1 MYTKV
6 CSLGTLCHTAR
17 TMERIHVKNE
27 SHPFDWVFSDEN
39 IILHAISDDFKTFLD
54 KSFYSPCANGIE
66 STEQY
71 PCCGHQYYHENF
83 FFHKNPMRKD
93 DYEYYERCVARFK
106 KLLSSDERKLFIM
119 MFSPEGTMHPK
130 YLHEMLDKQEDN
142 TSIIKNIKSRCINFN
157 NSFSK
162 YTDNYKLLIIINL
175 KTTPE
180 KGRYINIQRHGSID
194 FLTIYTEN
202 LSSGVQFAD
211 TWEADNL
218 FLDSSILIKYPI
230 KTSHQE

>member
-17 TMERIHVKNE
+17 IMERIYVKNE
-27 SHPFDWVFSDEN
+27 SYPFDWVFSDEN
-39 IILHAISDDFKTFLD
+39 IVLHAISDDFKTFLD
-54 KSFYSPCANGIE
+54 KSLYSCCADGF
-66 STEQY
+66 SDR
-71 PCCGHQYYHENF
+71 CCGHQYYHENF
-83 FFHKNPMRKD
+83 FFHKNPRQKD

-119 MFSPEGTMHPK
+119 MFSPEITMHPK
-130 YLHEMLDKQEDN
+130 YLYKMLDKQEDN
-142 TSIIKNIKSRCINFN
+142 ASIINNIKSRCIKFN
-157 NSFSK
+157 NGFSK

-175 KTTPE
+175 KTPLD
-180 KGRYINIQRHGSID
+180 KDGGGRRLNIERNDTID

-202 LSSGVQFAD
+202 PSSGVQFAD
-211 TWEADNL
+211 NWNADNL
-218 FLDSSILIKYPI
+218 LLDREILIKYPI